1 MSVLETVRD
10 RIPEPEES
18 AGSSEETFGY
28 RCERCGEA
36 FEEPK
41 LKLTRVTCPGC
52 SSADVRSVD

>member
-10 RIPEPEES
+10 KVPEPERS
-18 AGSSEETFGY
+18 AGSSEETFEY
-28 RCERCGEA
+28 RCEQCGET

-52 SSADVRSVD
+52 SSSDVQSLD